1 MNKKFLLILLAGLFF
16 LAGCDSTPDLS
27 NMSAEEKETLYA
39 QYDQVLT
46 SDQTKAIDSYDF
58 ITPLEDKGQ
67 FDQLIEDT
75 EDSTLIYFGF
85 NECPYCQAFT
95 PKLKLFQSLY
105 PEDIHFINT
114 NEWHQNH
121 PEDMDNIKEKYALE
135 TVPFLIR
142 VDHEGNILKAAN
154 GGSSMEEIE
163 DVLMKGND

>member
-46 SDQTKAIDSYDF
+46 SDQSKPIASYDF
-58 ITPLEDKGQ
+58 MTPLKDKTH
-67 FDQLIEDT
+67 FDQVVEEADN
-75 EDSTLIYFGF
+75 STLIYFGF
-85 NECPYCQAFT
+85 DECPYCRAFT
-95 PKLKLFQSLY
+95 PKLNVLESLY
-105 PEDIHFINT
+105 PEDIYFINT

-121 PEDMDNIKEKYALE
+121 PEDMDDIKEKYALE

-142 VDHEGNILKAAN
+142 VDNEGNILKAAN
-154 GGSSMEEIE
+154 AGSSMEDIE
-163 DVLMKGND
+163 DVLSKGE